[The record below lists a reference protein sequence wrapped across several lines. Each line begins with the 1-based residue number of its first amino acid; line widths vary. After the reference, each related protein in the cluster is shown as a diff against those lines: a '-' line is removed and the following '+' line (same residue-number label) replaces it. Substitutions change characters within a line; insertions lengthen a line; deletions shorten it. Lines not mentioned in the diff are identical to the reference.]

1 VTKSST
7 IEKLIKNLFA
17 IRRSILSLHSYLTCL
32 QRRTFY
38 NRWWDINRDTHRAKT
53 RMMVGQIACIHGL
66 FLRLKWISLQVS
78 EYRRLDPK
86 SSIVWCSLV
95 VAVRQTNGGICR

>member
-17 IRRSILSLHSYLTCL
+17 IYSFASFVLNISTKK
-32 QRRTFY
+32 TFY

-66 FLRLKWISLQVS
+66 SLRLKWISLQVS